1 MFKLWCEW
9 CICHY
14 VTVHW
19 ITNIHVMGNTRNR
32 CEDHVKCSGKIYIAN
47 ELLMLIELSGV
58 QFKES

>member
-1 MFKLWCEW
+1 
-9 CICHY
+9 
-14 VTVHW
+14 
-19 ITNIHVMGNTRNR
+19 MGNTRNQ